1 MTDGVKDKRCFP
13 RWVWWGVFL
22 FGMHA
27 VDLQRAGNRENDKAT
42 LNYNARLGKEVHFI
56 VDSI

>member
-1 MTDGVKDKRCFP
+1 MSQSECGVGD
-13 RWVWWGVFL
+13 VTLYLG
-22 FGMHA
+22 
-27 VDLQRAGNRENDKAT
+27 RANHGSLTIRKAT